1 MSQVL
6 EQEVTQSDEV
16 YKEEF
21 RQLIEK
27 IKLNNEIIERDQE
40 EIDWL
45 KQKSREILKRIDINL
60 AKIEATLN

>member
-45 KQKSREILKRIDINL
+45 KQKSRETLKRIDINL